1 MLHKT
6 YIYNI
11 YIHIEKVT
19 KIVIRHFY
27 TYLVIF
33 PCDQLG
39 VERGGGV
46 NFYP

>member
-19 KIVIRHFY
+19 KIVIRSSLDIFTLIWSY
-27 TYLVIF
+27 FPVI
-33 PCDQLG
+33 
-39 VERGGGV
+39 
-46 NFYP
+46 N